1 MIPTVLS
8 IAGSDPSGGAGI
20 QADLKVF
27 SALGAY
33 GAAVLTALTAQN
45 TQGVRAVHT
54 PPPEFLTAQLDAVFE
69 DLQIDSVKI
78 GMLADTPSVLAV
90 TDAMRRYRPAI
101 LVLDPV
107 MVAQSGDRLLSA
119 DAVTTLRTRLLPMA
133 DLVTPNVPEAA
144 ALLGEESAR
153 DDAQMRDQ
161 LLRLGELC
169 PRVLIK
175 GGHLDGPLCTDLLL
189 EDGEV
194 STLSVARVRTRNT
207 HGTGCALSSA
217 IAALRP
223 QRPDWRT
230 AVSDAKDYLTQA
242 LLSADLLKVGSG
254 HGPPHHLHP
263 WWPAAADRA

>member
-1 MIPTVLS
+1 VIPTVLS

-27 SALGAY
+27 SALGGY
-33 GAAVLTALTAQN
+33 GAAVLTSLTAQN
-45 TQGVRAVHT
+45 THGVRAVHT
-54 PPPEFLTAQLDAVFE
+54 PPPEFLTAQLEAIFE
-69 DLQIDSVKI
+69 DLKIDSVKI
-78 GMLADTPSVLAV
+78 GMLADAPGVLAV
-90 TDAMRRYRPAI
+90 AAVMRRYRPAI

-119 DAVTTLRTRLLPMA
+119 DAVTALRTHLLPLA
-133 DLVTPNVPEAA
+133 DLVTPNLPEAA
-144 ALLGEESAR
+144 ALLGKESAR
-153 DDAQMRDQ
+153 DDAGMRDQ

-194 STLSVARVRTRNT
+194 STLSAERVRTRNT

-217 IAALRP
+217 VAVLRP
-223 QRPDWRT
+223 QRSDWRA
-230 AVSDAKDYLTQA
+230 AVGDAKDYLTQA

-254 HGPPHHLHP
+254 HGPPHYLHP
-263 WWPAAADRA
+263 WWPAAADRS